1 MSVISTDIDI
11 KPLSSLPIISA
22 SSSPFRLLSDPSD
35 LNSVTLIDF
44 GLSHHENVAEH
55 KGVDLYV
62 LERAFLST
70 HPNAETLFN
79 DSLLAAYRQTGDKK
93 AVAEVMVKLEEVR
106 MRGRKR
112 TMVG

>member
-1 MSVISTDIDI
+1 M
-11 KPLSSLPIISA
+11 KFCFLFSLK
-22 SSSPFRLLSDPSD
+22 FLFLHLRLLSDPSD
-35 LNSVTLIDF
+35 LSTVTLIDF

-70 HPNAETLFN
+70 HPGAEKLFA
-79 DSLLAAYRQTGDKK
+79 DSLLTAYRDNSDKK
-93 AVAEVMVKLEEVR
+93 TVGEVMAKLDEVR